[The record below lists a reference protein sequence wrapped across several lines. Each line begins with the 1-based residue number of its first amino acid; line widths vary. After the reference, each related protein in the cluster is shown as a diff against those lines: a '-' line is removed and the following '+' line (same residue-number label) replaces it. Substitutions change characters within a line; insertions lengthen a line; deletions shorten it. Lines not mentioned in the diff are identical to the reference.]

1 MTARPPAFVVALVA
15 FAATV
20 GLATARPARADDTVR
35 ACIDASTAGQTLR
48 QQGHLLDARSQM
60 IACARD
66 ACPGVVRSHCV
77 RWLGEIDNRIP
88 SIVVRGQDAAG
99 RDLVDARVVI
109 DGRPGKMDGLAVP
122 LDPGEHVVAL
132 ESRAGREEERVI
144 LIEGEASRL
153 VMLRVGGNVRPP
165 PPDVSSSRGTR
176 VPLGAWILGGAGV
189 AALGVGTYFGIA
201 AEDQLQDLK
210 SQCSPNCTQARTQPG
225 RTDALAFYALLGGG
239 GAAVGAALV
248 WALAFP
254 SGPAVEVQPV
264 ARGAVGSLAL
274 RF

>member
-1 MTARPPAFVVALVA
+1 M
-15 FAATV
+15 AA
-20 GLATARPARADDTVR
+20 LATALPVRADETVR

-48 QQGHLLDARSQM
+48 QQGHLLEARSQM

-66 ACPGVVRSHCV
+66 ACPGVVRAHCV

-99 RDLVDARVVI
+99 KDLVDARVVI
-109 DGRPGKMDGLAVP
+109 DGKPGKMDGLAVP
-122 LDPGEHVVAL
+122 LDPGEHVVAV
-132 ESRAGREEERVI
+132 ESRAGRKEERVI

-153 VMLRVGGNVRPP
+153 VMLRVGGKVRPP
-165 PPDVSSSRGTR
+165 PVATSPQGTR
-176 VPLGAWILGGAGV
+176 VPLGAWILGGAGI

-201 AEDQLQDLK
+201 ANNQLQYLN
-210 SQCSPNCTQARTQPG
+210 SHCSPNCTQTQTQPG

-254 SGPAVEVQPV
+254 SGPAVEAQPV
-264 ARGAVGSLAL
+264 ARGVVGSLAL